1 MSEDIKS
8 FLNQKLEDG
17 LKSEC
22 KMIKMLRKR
31 IKTLQN
37 WESGLYLAKIV
48 LELSPHLLRVYG
60 ALPPSAVS
68 IHPLSFTTPP
78 APINKPPEQ
87 RGMGH
92 IKETGSLFISV
103 YC

>member
-1 MSEDIKS
+1 MLHKS
-8 FLNQKLEDG
+8 
-17 LKSEC
+17 
-22 KMIKMLRKR
+22 

-92 IKETGSLFISV
+92 RKLGVFLYPFTVSV
-103 YC
+103 SSHL

>member
-17 LKSEC
+17 LKSEYFYV
-22 KMIKMLRKR
+22 KMIKMLRKL

-78 APINKPPEQ
+78 APINKPP
-87 RGMGH
+87 
-92 IKETGSLFISV
+92 
-103 YC
+103 